1 MIHHAPHRYDR
12 AFLVGLALN
21 GTYIVVEAGC
31 GLLFD
36 SMALLSDAGHNLS
49 DVLTLGLAWT
59 AAWLAGREPSERRT
73 YGMKRGTILA
83 SLTSAVLLCVAL
95 GALLWES
102 AQRLQEPV
110 ATSGTTIMLVAA
122 IGVLVNGYTAWLFH
136 RGAHADLNLRAVFL
150 HMLADAAV
158 SLGVVLA
165 GLAIAL
171 TGAAWIDPAVAI
183 AVGLAIL
190 ASGLG
195 LLRESL
201 DLAMDAVPRHI
212 DLAEVRACLRE
223 LPGVEEVHHLHVWA
237 MSTTETALTAHLVL
251 AAGADPDTVLRRA
264 AQELRRRFC
273 IGHPTL
279 QLERA
284 GGAGCPEEARP
295 PEC

>member
-1 MIHHAPHRYDR
+1 MNHHPPQRHDR
-12 AFLVGLALN
+12 AFMIGMAFN
-21 GTYIVVEAGC
+21 SAYIAVEAGC
-31 GLLFD
+31 GLVFD

-49 DVLTLGLAWT
+49 DVLALGLAWA
-59 AAWLAGREPSERRT
+59 AAWLAGREPSERHT
-73 YGMKRGTILA
+73 YGMKRATILA
-83 SLTSAVLLCVAL
+83 SLSSAVLLCVAL
-95 GALLWES
+95 GALLWE
-102 AQRLQEPV
+102 AMARLREPV
-110 ATSGTTIMLVAA
+110 ATSGITIMTVAG

-136 RGAHADLNLRAVFL
+136 RGARGDLNLRAVFL

-183 AVGLAIL
+183 AVGLVIL
-190 ASGLG
+190 VSGLG

-212 DLAEVRACLRE
+212 DLTEVRSALQS
-223 LPGVEEVHHLHVWA
+223 LPGVQEVHHLHVWA

-251 AAGADPDTVLRRA
+251 GPATDPDQLLRQA
-264 AQELRRRFC
+264 GEMLRRRFG

-284 GGAGCPEEARP
+284 GDRGCPV
-295 PEC
+295 EC